1 MQTYPKRAKLLLLLK
16 FLQTETDEQYPKTM
30 AQILE
35 YLKSFN
41 IIAER
46 KSIYADIALLRDLN
60 YDIIKVTVNGE
71 VAYFLNESLFE
82 PAEAEI
88 FASAVCAAKFV
99 THKKSTELLDKIA
112 SLFSKRQASIF
123 RQRIELARAQKTKNV
138 EVYYNIDKIVTAR
151 NTGMRISF
159 LYFEYLPDKTVR
171 MNKEG
176 S

>member
-1 MQTYPKRAKLLLLLK
+1 MQAYPKRAKLLLLLK

-46 KSIYADIALLRDLN
+46 KSIYADIALLRDLD
-60 YDIIKVTVNGE
+60 YDIIKAPIDGE
-71 VAYFLNESLFE
+71 IAYFLNESLFE

-99 THKKSTELLDKIA
+99 TQKKSAELLDKIA
-112 SLFSKRQASIF
+112 GLFSKRQAGVF
-123 RQRIELARAQKTKNV
+123 RQRVELARHPAVRSTQECRQV
-138 EVYYNIDKIVTAR
+138 QAR
-151 NTGMRISF
+151 GGGR
-159 LYFEYLPDKTVR
+159 R
-171 MNKEG
+171 GAGCRG
-176 S
+176 SG